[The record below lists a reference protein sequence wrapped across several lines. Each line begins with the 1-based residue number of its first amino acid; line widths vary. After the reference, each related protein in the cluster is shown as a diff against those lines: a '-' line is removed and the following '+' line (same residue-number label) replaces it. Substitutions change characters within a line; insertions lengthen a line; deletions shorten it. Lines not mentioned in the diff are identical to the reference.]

1 MQNVSYGCDK
11 IDIGN
16 VKQLSAQRVGAVGAV
31 GRVARMGSGV
41 YSAQCGVRRMR
52 E

>member
-16 VKQLSAQRVGAVGAV
+16 VKQLSSQRAGAA
-31 GRVARMGSGV
+31 GRVARTGSGV
-41 YSAQCGVRRMR
+41 HAAPSVSDG
-52 E
+52 